1 MSADELTHPEGI
13 ARALSDNDWAA
24 AGRGLASLPRERWA
38 EVVPHLSAEV
48 RGTLHEQAWAEAWAQ
63 VGRAEAMGP
72 AVAGRGDGA
81 PLGAIVDVLGRLV
94 EAAQAGRA
102 DPRAAHRLE
111 QAAADMQAEARASHL
126 LESARAAEL
135 AAAAGDVGLAA
146 QVAGGV
152 LRAHQRSPQ
161 PEAAAL
167 ASWVVA
173 GLARDLGRAQQETH
187 ALVACATAARQA
199 GDDARLAAAVA
210 RLEVL
215 AAAEHDA
222 QS

>member
-1 MSADELTHPEGI
+1 MTSGELMHPEGI

-24 AGRGLASLPRERWA
+24 AGRGLASLPRERWP

-48 RGTLHEQAWAEAWAQ
+48 RGSLQEQAWAEAWAQ

-72 AVAGRGDGA
+72 ALAGRTDGA

-94 EAAQAGRA
+94 EAAQEGRA
-102 DPRAAHRLE
+102 APRAAHRLE
-111 QAAADMQAEARASHL
+111 AAAAVMQAEAVASHL
-126 LESARAAEL
+126 LERARAAEVV
-135 AAAAGDVGLAA
+135 AAAGDVGLAA
-146 QVAGGV
+146 EMAGGV

-187 ALVACATAARQA
+187 ALVACAAAARQA

-210 RLEVL
+210 RLELL
-215 AAAEHDA
+215 AAEEHDA
-222 QS
+222 